1 MIDTDKRMR
10 RVFQFSFNKFTIT
23 IPISEHDIDLFKQ
36 LVNDGEA
43 FEWSFGSTIVKFVR
57 QEGDE

>member
-1 MIDTDKRMR
+1 MKR
-10 RVFQFSFNKFTIT
+10 IT

-43 FEWSFGSTIVKFVR
+43 FEWSFGSTIVKFVKA
-57 QEGDE
+57 EAKNDV